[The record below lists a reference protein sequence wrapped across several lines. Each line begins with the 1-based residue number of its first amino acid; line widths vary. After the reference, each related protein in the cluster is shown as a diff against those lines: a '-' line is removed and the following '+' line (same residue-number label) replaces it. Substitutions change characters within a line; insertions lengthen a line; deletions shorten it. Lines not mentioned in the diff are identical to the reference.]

1 MKSKCSVW
9 ESVFR
14 LSLSLLCRTGRL
26 CWWREMRDFICTDRA
41 EILPCTFNGL
51 SDSRWRCHCACTDG
65 GHFVLAKQWW
75 FVCLGGHWW
84 AGGQKNDPSV
94 NTKQTSFS
102 CSNRGL
108 QNCTVKESICFLEHM
123 SRSVC
128 TRFGVIY
135 VRLHQVREGWFILP
149 QIGELFWWFVQ
160 NTWKKKKK
168 KPVLCPFSML
178 HHSTTDDR
186 GTLAFTGSI
195 KWQKYRRKARERE
208 SMSPS

>member
-51 SDSRWRCHCACTDG
+51 SDSRWRCHCARTDG
-65 GHFVLAKQWW
+65 GHFVLAKQRW

-84 AGGQKNDPSV
+84 AGGQRNDPSV

-108 QNCTVKESICFLEHM
+108 QNRKGSQGRHLSLEHM
-123 SRSVC
+123 SHSVRRP
-128 TRFGVIY
+128 TRFHIIHST
-135 VRLHQVREGWFILP
+135 LQQVRDGTFVKNSCWKLLKNILYY
-149 QIGELFWWFVQ
+149 ILLW
-160 NTWKKKKK
+160 
-168 KPVLCPFSML
+168 PFSML
-178 HHSTTDDR
+178 EHSN
-186 GTLAFTGSI
+186 
-195 KWQKYRRKARERE
+195 YRWPCC
-208 SMSPS
+208 SGI